1 MTDSQSRSSAPS
13 EYFEDIDAGDRRE
26 FGSRT
31 ITRAEILEFA
41 QRYDPQ
47 PIHTDEEAAA
57 ETMMGGLVAS
67 GWHTAAVC
75 MRLLVEHTND
85 RAFAGARGID
95 ELRWIRPVR
104 PGDRLTVETEVLETY
119 PAENRPELG
128 YVDERLTGYDQD
140 GEAVISW
147 ISLAMVYRREP
158 TVGDDTGD
166 ENDGQNESESEN
178 ESAQTE

>member
-1 MTDSQSRSSAPS
+1 MTDSQPRSDTPS

-31 ITRAEILEFA
+31 ITRDEIREFA
-41 QRYDPQ
+41 RQYDPQ

-75 MRLLVEHTND
+75 MRLLVDHVDD

-95 ELRWIRPVR
+95 ELRWIQPVR
-104 PGDRLTVETEVLETY
+104 PGDTLTVETEVLETY
-119 PAENRPELG
+119 PAENSAEIG
-128 YVDERLTGYDQD
+128 YVDERLTGYNQD
-140 GEAVISW
+140 GDAVISW

-158 TVGDDTGD
+158 S
-166 ENDGQNESESEN
+166 DGGERVE
-178 ESAQTE
+178 